1 MSSETTNNGTQ
12 FASRWGF
19 ILASIGSA
27 VGMAN
32 VWGFPAKVGQNGGG
46 AFIIIYLLFIVLFGV
61 VALSAEFAIGRRT
74 GSGTVASYG
83 AAWASRNEKLRTPGT
98 ILGWLPLAGSMGIAL
113 GYACIIAY
121 ILKGLVDSVTGTLLK
136 VDAGAWFDGMAMTP
150 FSVVPYH
157 VIVVVVT
164 LATMLMGRGLCYVIL
179 QAQTK
184 GPLPAS
190 YNWIG
195 TGFLPTM
202 RIGEGTMNGGKGIDA
217 LCLIVA
223 AMLAVLLV
231 LNEIKSIAAAK
242 KNNLP
247 VAPIWQTLLK
257 NVVII
262 GVILFFFYKLACY
275 NGIPV
280 VLILMALIVAIYH
293 FITTKTV
300 AGRQIYAMGGN
311 AKAARLSGIDTKKVF
326 FWVYTN
332 MGFLA
337 AVAGIV
343 LSARNQSA
351 TPKAGDGFE
360 MDAIASCYIGG
371 AATSG
376 GSGTIVGAVIGAF
389 IMGILNNGMSLA
401 GYDTN
406 VQKVVKGLVLLGA
419 VTFDL
424 VSKRK
429 IE

>member
-1 MSSETTNNGTQ
+1 MANNTKKLTKKSGGGLGQ
-12 FASRWGF
+12 YGIMIMLVAVYVLFAIITGGKNLTPMNINNLLMQNGYVV
-19 ILASIGSA
+19 ILATGMLLCVLTGNVDLGVGSVVASCGAVAGTLIVDMGWSTPMAMLGAIG
-27 VGMAN
+27 VGL
-32 VWGFPAKVGQNGGG
+32 V
-46 AFIIIYLLFIVLFGV
+46 FGV
-61 VALSAEFAIGRRT
+61 FVGFF
-74 GSGTVASYG
+74 V
-83 AAWASRNEKLRTPGT
+83 
-98 ILGWLPLAGSMGIAL
+98 
-113 GYACIIAY
+113 AY
-121 ILKGLVDSVTGTLLK
+121 IDIP
-136 VDAGAWFDGMAMTP
+136 P
-150 FSVVPYH
+150 F
-157 VIVVVVT
+157 IVT

-184 GPLPAS
+184 GPLPAD

-195 TGFLPTM
+195 TGFLPTVRVGQGM
-202 RIGEGTMNGGKGIDA
+202 LNGSKGVDLI
-217 LCLIVA
+217 CLVVA
-223 AMLAVLLV
+223 VVISILLV
-231 LNEIKSIAAAK
+231 LNELKAISAAK

-247 VAPIWQTLLK
+247 VAPVWQTIAK
-257 NVVII
+257 NAVLI

-300 AGRQIYAMGGN
+300 AGRQVYAMGGN
-311 AKAARLSGIDTKKVF
+311 AKAARLSGIDTRKVF

-376 GSGTIVGAVIGAF
+376 GSGTIIGAVIGAF

-429 IE
+429 KK

>member
-1 MSSETTNNGTQ
+1 MANNTKKLTKKGSGLGQ
-12 FASRWGF
+12 YGIMIMLVAVYVLFAIITDGKNLTPMNINNLIMQNGYVV
-19 ILASIGSA
+19 ILATGMLLCVLTGNVDLGVGSVVASCGA
-27 VGMAN
+27 VAGTLIVDFGWSSPMAML
-32 VWGFPAKVGQNGGG
+32 GALGVG
-46 AFIIIYLLFIVLFGV
+46 LVFGV
-61 VALSAEFAIGRRT
+61 FVGFF
-74 GSGTVASYG
+74 V
-83 AAWASRNEKLRTPGT
+83 
-98 ILGWLPLAGSMGIAL
+98 
-113 GYACIIAY
+113 AY
-121 ILKGLVDSVTGTLLK
+121 IQIP
-136 VDAGAWFDGMAMTP
+136 P
-150 FSVVPYH
+150 F
-157 VIVVVVT
+157 IVT

-179 QAQTK
+179 QAQTQ

-190 YNWIG
+190 NNWIG
-195 TGFLPTM
+195 TGFLPVL
-202 RIGEGTMNGGKGIDA
+202 RIGEGSMNAGKGVDA

-223 AMLAVLLV
+223 AVITVLLV
-231 LNEIKSIAAAK
+231 MGQIKSINTAK
-242 KNNLP
+242 KHNLP
-247 VAPIWQTLLK
+247 IDPMWQILLK
-257 NVVII
+257 NVVLI
-262 GVILFFFYKLACY
+262 GIVWFFFYKLACY

-280 VLILMALIVAIYH
+280 VLILMAAIAAVYH

-311 AKAARLSGIDTKKVF
+311 AKAARLSGINTKKVF
-326 FWVYTN
+326 FWVYAN
-332 MGFLA
+332 MGILA

-376 GSGTIVGAVIGAF
+376 GVGTILGAVIGAF

-429 IE
+429 KK

>member
-1 MSSETTNNGTQ
+1 MANETKKSLKKGGGMKQYGMMIMLIVVYVLFAFITKGKNLTPMNINNLIMQNGYVV
-12 FASRWGF
+12 
-19 ILASIGSA
+19 ILA
-27 VGMAN
+27 VGMLLCVLTGN
-32 VWGFPAKVGQNGGG
+32 VDLGVGSVVAASG
-46 AFIIIYLLFIVLFGV
+46 AVAGTLIIDMGWSAPTAMLGALAVGVCFGV
-61 VALSAEFAIGRRT
+61 FVGFFVAYVQI
-74 GSGTVASYG
+74 
-83 AAWASRNEKLRTPGT
+83 P
-98 ILGWLPLAGSMGIAL
+98 
-113 GYACIIAY
+113 
-121 ILKGLVDSVTGTLLK
+121 
-136 VDAGAWFDGMAMTP
+136 P
-150 FSVVPYH
+150 F
-157 VIVVVVT
+157 IVT

-195 TGFLPTM
+195 TGFLPVL
-202 RIGEGTMNGGKGIDA
+202 RIGEGSMNAGKGVDA

-223 AMLAVLLV
+223 AVITVLLV
-231 LNEIKSIAAAK
+231 MGQIKSINTAK
-242 KNNLP
+242 KHNLP
-247 VAPIWQTLLK
+247 IDPMWQILLK
-257 NVVII
+257 NVVLI
-262 GVILFFFYKLACY
+262 GIVWFFFYKLACY

-280 VLILMALIVAIYH
+280 VLILMAAIAAVYH

-311 AKAARLSGIDTKKVF
+311 AKAARLSGINTKKVF
-326 FWVYTN
+326 FWVYAN
-332 MGFLA
+332 MGILA

-389 IMGILNNGMSLA
+389 VMGILNNGMSLA

-406 VQKVVKGLVLLGA
+406 IQKIVKGMVLLGA

-429 IE
+429 KK

>member
-1 MSSETTNNGTQ
+1 MANETKKSLKKGGGMKQYGMMIMLVVVYVLFAFITKGKNLTPMNINNLIMQNGYVV
-12 FASRWGF
+12 
-19 ILASIGSA
+19 ILA
-27 VGMAN
+27 VGMLLCVLTGN
-32 VWGFPAKVGQNGGG
+32 VDLGVGSVVAASG
-46 AFIIIYLLFIVLFGV
+46 AVAGTLIIDMGWSAPMAMLGALAVGVCFGV
-61 VALSAEFAIGRRT
+61 FVGFFVAYVQI
-74 GSGTVASYG
+74 
-83 AAWASRNEKLRTPGT
+83 P
-98 ILGWLPLAGSMGIAL
+98 
-113 GYACIIAY
+113 
-121 ILKGLVDSVTGTLLK
+121 
-136 VDAGAWFDGMAMTP
+136 P
-150 FSVVPYH
+150 F
-157 VIVVVVT
+157 IVT

-195 TGFLPTM
+195 TGFLPVL
-202 RIGEGTMNGGKGIDA
+202 RIGEGSMNAGKGIDA

-223 AMLAVLLV
+223 AVITVLLV
-231 LNEIKSIAAAK
+231 LGQIKSINTAK
-242 KNNLP
+242 KHNLP
-247 VAPIWQTLLK
+247 IDPMWQILLK
-257 NVVII
+257 NVVLI
-262 GVILFFFYKLACY
+262 GIVWFFFYKLACY

-280 VLILMALIVAIYH
+280 VLILMAAIAAVYH

-311 AKAARLSGIDTKKVF
+311 AKAARLSGINTKKVF
-326 FWVYTN
+326 FWVYAN
-332 MGFLA
+332 MGILA

-389 IMGILNNGMSLA
+389 VMGILNNGMSLA

-406 VQKVVKGLVLLGA
+406 IQKIVKGMVLLGA
-419 VTFDL
+419 VTFAL

-429 IE
+429 KK

>member
-1 MSSETTNNGTQ
+1 MANNTKKLTKKGSGLGQ
-12 FASRWGF
+12 YGIMIMLVAVYVLFAIITDGKNLTPMNINNLIMQNGYVV
-19 ILASIGSA
+19 ILATGMLLCVLTGNVDLGVGSVVASCGA
-27 VGMAN
+27 VAGTLIVDFGWSSPMAML
-32 VWGFPAKVGQNGGG
+32 GALGVG
-46 AFIIIYLLFIVLFGV
+46 LVFGV
-61 VALSAEFAIGRRT
+61 FVGFF
-74 GSGTVASYG
+74 V
-83 AAWASRNEKLRTPGT
+83 
-98 ILGWLPLAGSMGIAL
+98 
-113 GYACIIAY
+113 AY
-121 ILKGLVDSVTGTLLK
+121 IQIP
-136 VDAGAWFDGMAMTP
+136 P
-150 FSVVPYH
+150 F
-157 VIVVVVT
+157 IVT

-184 GPLPAS
+184 GPLPAD

-195 TGFLPTM
+195 TGFLPVI
-202 RIGEGTMNGGKGIDA
+202 RIGEGTMNGGKGLDLI
-217 LCLIVA
+217 CLIVA
-223 AMLAVLLV
+223 VAISVLLV
-231 LNEIKSIAAAK
+231 LNEMKSIATAK

-247 VAPIWQTLLK
+247 VAPAWQTIAK
-257 NVVII
+257 NVVIV
-262 GVILFFFYKLACY
+262 GVVLFFFYKLSCY

-280 VLILMALIVAIYH
+280 VLILMGLIVAIYH

-300 AGRQIYAMGGN
+300 AGRQVYAMGGN

-326 FWVYTN
+326 FWVYAN
-332 MGFLA
+332 MGMLA

-376 GSGTIVGAVIGAF
+376 GSGTIIGAVIGAF

-406 VQKVVKGLVLLGA
+406 VQKVVKGMVLLGA

-429 IE
+429 KK